1 MAHEPATAR
10 YRRWYARLLRL
21 YPKPYRK
28 RFGDGMQQTF
38 NDLVREQQEIG
49 NGLSRFIIWMFLDT
63 SVGIARENM
72 MALNTQAVTKSI
84 GHALVG
90 TGVVLLIPLMLQLT
104 IGTGVDGQGFN
115 WKPND
120 FVVMGALIFCAAF
133 GLEVAARK
141 IARARSRYMA
151 LAAIVLL
158 FLLVW
163 VHLAVGIVD
172 SWPFAGS

>member
-1 MAHEPATAR
+1 MAHERATAR
-10 YRRWYARLLRL
+10 YRRWYAGLLRL
-21 YPKPYRK
+21 YPKSYRE

-38 NDLVREQQEIG
+38 NDLVREQRE
-49 NGLSRFIIWMFLDT
+49 NGEGLLRFVIWVFVET
-63 SVGIARENM
+63 SIGIARENVM
-72 MALNTQAVTKSI
+72 SVNTQAVTRSI
-84 GHALVG
+84 AHALIG
-90 TGVVLLIPLMLQLT
+90 TAVLLLIPLMLQLT

-120 FVVMGALIFCAAF
+120 FVVMGVLVFCAAF
-133 GLEVAARK
+133 GLELAARK
-141 IARARSRYMA
+141 IAGRRGRYVA